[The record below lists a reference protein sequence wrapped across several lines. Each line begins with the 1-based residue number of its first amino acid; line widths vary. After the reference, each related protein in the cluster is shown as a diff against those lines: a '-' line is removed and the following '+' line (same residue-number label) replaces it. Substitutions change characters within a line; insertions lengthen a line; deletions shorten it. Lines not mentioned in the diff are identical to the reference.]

1 MGKKN
6 KKCWIDDTNALFID
20 YTIIP
25 QTEMTLASRINCIT
39 RLICFIAI
47 MLLIFQILNCELIII
62 YFLTAILII
71 IMVYHKEKEKMVNNN
86 NYNSCSSSI
95 YENFEITYTPPP
107 PSNPKPSLD
116 CSTQKARINYNC
128 TKPDENTYQ
137 VHSLKKEENSS
148 FYKMKNNYNSA
159 EYNTNFA
166 TKTDNQSLVGCANP
180 KTLIAPIIAPPLAAL
195 EIWKNDGNYKTSKI
209 NETRNTYPKESGY
222 EVDQGAY
229 CKTNY
234 KTPQP
239 YYCAQKKNKP
249 ATSYNKINEKQPNV
263 LPPKQGV
270 SVPPPAAAVE
280 AFQFPYEINAPKQE
294 MNNSDNLF
302 HKGFKNNPM
311 FYGKYNE
318 NVFTQTISPGE
329 YKINTRNEP
338 INSNMGITL
347 AEQNEEPNYEMI
359 EPFENVNTSN
369 VYDPRFYGY
378 GTSYRGYVD
387 KTVGQPRFY
396 YDDVDAIRM
405 PNYITRNK
413 IDVMP
418 FGDAYGPDNDGGNK
432 YHSNITALADQ
443 HYLDS
448 SLQFR
453 TEMQDRLMRKINS
466 NQWQQRMFPIN
477 TNGQRMAK

>member
-1 MGKKN
+1 MGKN
-6 KKCWIDDTNALFID
+6 NKCWIDDTNALFID

-25 QTEMTLASRINCIT
+25 QTEMKLECRINCIT

-47 MLLIFQILNCELIII
+47 MLLIFQILNYELIII

-71 IMVYHKEKEKMVNNN
+71 MMVYYKEKEKIME
-86 NYNSCSSSI
+86 CSSRSS

-107 PSNPKPSLD
+107 SSKPSTLD

-128 TKPDENTYQ
+128 TKPDDNTFSVQ
-137 VHSLKKEENSS
+137 SIKKNTSLPS
-148 FYKMKNNYNSA
+148 YTMKNNYNSA

-166 TKTDNQSLVGCANP
+166 TNTDNQSLVGCANP
-180 KTLIAPIIAPPLAAL
+180 KTLIAPIMVPPLASL
-195 EIWKNDGNYKTSKI
+195 DWKNDASYGISI
-209 NETRNTYPKESGY
+209 LNEKKNTYPKESGY
-222 EVDQGAY
+222 EVDKSAY

-249 ATSYNKINEKQPNV
+249 ATSYNKINETQPDI
-263 LPPKQGV
+263 LPPRPGV
-270 SVPPPAAAVE
+270 SVVGVTPAPE
-280 AFQFPYEINAPKQE
+280 AFQFPYEIKSSKHE

-318 NVFTQTISPGE
+318 NVFTETISPGE
-329 YKINTRNEP
+329 YKLNTRNEP

-347 AEQNEEPNYEMI
+347 AEQNEEPNYEII
-359 EPFENVNTSN
+359 EPYESVNTSN

-418 FGDAYGPDNDGGNK
+418 FGDSYGPDNDGGNK
-432 YHSNITALADQ
+432 YHSNITALADK

-448 SLQFR
+448 ALQFR
-453 TEMQDRLMRKINS
+453 SEMQDRLMRKINA